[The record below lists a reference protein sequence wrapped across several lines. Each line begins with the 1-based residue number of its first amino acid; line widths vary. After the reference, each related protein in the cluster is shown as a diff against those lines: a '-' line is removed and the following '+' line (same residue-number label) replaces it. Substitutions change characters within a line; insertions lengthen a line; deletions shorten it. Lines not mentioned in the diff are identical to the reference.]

1 MSAQYENWLRSNGFG
16 AINRL
21 EPVGGGC
28 INNTTRIYLEQGSTV
43 FLKQQDSPPAD
54 FFEAEKTGLTALN
67 QAQALR
73 VPKVIHCET
82 DFLLLEDLGQ
92 GTPSN
97 NYWET
102 LGTGLAELHKKT
114 QASFGFIANNYCGST
129 PQINTPTHDGHEFF
143 ARYRILALMK
153 TAFNQGQLDTSDI
166 KSIEILASK
175 LSQWIPEQASVLI
188 HGDLWSGNIH
198 CDQYGN
204 PALIDP
210 AAYWGW
216 AEADLAMT
224 LLFGGFNKVFYSSY
238 EHASSLEND
247 WRDRAP
253 LYNLY
258 HLLNHLVLFGGS
270 YLAQVQSIVKRY
282 VGK

>member
-1 MSAQYENWLRSNGFG
+1 MPTQYKNWLRSNGLG
-16 AINRL
+16 AINQL
-21 EPVGGGC
+21 VPVGGGC
-28 INNTTRIYLEQGSTV
+28 VNNTTRIYLEQGSSV
-43 FLKQQDSPPAD
+43 LLKQQDSPPTD
-54 FFEAEKTGLTALN
+54 FFEAEKTGLAALN
-67 QAQALR
+67 QVQALR
-73 VPKVIHCET
+73 VPRVIHCET
-82 DFLLLEDLGQ
+82 NFLLLEDLGQ
-92 GTPSN
+92 GTPST

-114 QASFGFIANNYCGST
+114 QTSFGFVANNYCGST
-129 PQINTPTHDGHEFF
+129 SQINTPTHDGHEFF
-143 ARYRILALMK
+143 ARYRILTLMK

-166 KSIEILASK
+166 RLIEILASK

-216 AEADLAMT
+216 AEAELAMT
-224 LLFGGFNKVFYSSY
+224 LLFGGFNKDFYTSY
-238 EHASSLEND
+238 EHASSIAND

-270 YLAQVQSIVKRY
+270 YLEQVRASVRRY
-282 VGK
+282 AD